1 MPLFN
6 HNKSMLRLGVIALA
20 GVLLAGCASM
30 PAGQRSALAE
40 WKPSPNHALR
50 KPSIIVLHYTVEDTL
65 DGSHDI
71 LSDPKRKHPVS
82 SHYLLDRDG
91 RLLQLVPDH
100 LAAWHAGVGNW
111 GAMRD
116 LNQTSIGIEI
126 VNTGSEPF
134 PDAQIDALIA
144 LLGDLTTRHDIPRSQ
159 VIGHADL
166 APGRKI
172 DPGQFFPWKKLADA
186 GFGIWPQGEL
196 IDPPPGFDP
205 WMALRVIGYR
215 IDNPRAAL
223 HSFRLRFRGI
233 DDGDRGTE
241 KSASNIAQ
249 ENAQAL
255 PALQPEDLRI
265 LYALTRQQ

>member
-1 MPLFN
+1 
-6 HNKSMLRLGVIALA
+6 MLRLFVLALGA
-20 GVLLAGCASM
+20 LLLAGCTTM

-40 WKPSPNHALR
+40 WKPSPNHAVR
-50 KPSIIVLHYTVEDTL
+50 KPSVIVLHYTVEDTL
-65 DGSHDI
+65 EGSRDI
-71 LSDPKRKHPVS
+71 LSDAKRKHPVS

-100 LAAWHAGVGNW
+100 LAAWHAGVGSW
-111 GAMRD
+111 GTIRD

-144 LLGDLTTRHDIPRSQ
+144 LLGDLTKRHDIARSQ

-172 DPGQFFPWKKLADA
+172 DPGKFFPWKKLFDA
-186 GFGIWPQGEL
+186 GFGIWPHAEL
-196 IDPPPGFDP
+196 IEPPAGFDP
-205 WMALRVIGYR
+205 WMALRVIGYP

-223 HSFRLRFRGI
+223 HSFRLRFRGM
-233 DDGDRGTE
+233 DDGDRGDA
-241 KSASNIAQ
+241 KPASNIDQ
-249 ENAQAL
+249 EHAQAL
-255 PALQPEDLRI
+255 PTLEPEDLRI
-265 LYALTRQQ
+265 LYALTRQP